1 MWSENIETIDS
12 FQTITTIRSVVFRFA
27 QIKKLK
33 LFVLIIYMC
42 LYLNFFFNNQEEV
55 DDNKKQNKKEKIAAF
70 NSIRLIQK
78 PVSKVYK
85 KSDFVLLRSIFIDK
99 IKTFLTIES

>member
-33 LFVLIIYMC
+33 LFVFINNIY
-42 LYLNFFFNNQEEV
+42 V
-55 DDNKKQNKKEKIAAF
+55 
-70 NSIRLIQK
+70 
-78 PVSKVYK
+78 
-85 KSDFVLLRSIFIDK
+85 FVP
-99 IKTFLTIES
+99 